1 MTTSVRVNTH
11 TYATTHVATSMLRGL
26 KQIIRES
33 GLSIDT
39 VQNQW
44 TVLKSGVATWLDSRH
59 LKTLVLEVYDPD
71 RPAGRDL
78 VGRFDF
84 TIDYGYYSDGEGD
97 LWLDPDTVA
106 YTVRKNGSYPSRC
119 AYRLIADTASEASP
133 YPAGL
138 TPPSDRPQGS
148 PVTRPVPPSA
158 AAASGRASATTPGAA
173 RRSA

>member
-33 GLSIDT
+33 GLSINT
-39 VQNQW
+39 IQNQW
-44 TVLKSGVATWLDSRH
+44 TVLESGVATWLDSRH

-84 TIDYGYYSDGEGD
+84 TIDYGYYSDGDGD

-119 AYRLIADTASEASP
+119 AYRLIADTASGAPAVPGWADTTLRSTAGFTRHSAGTAIGGGSLG
-133 YPAGL
+133 AGL
-138 TPPSDRPQGS
+138 SYY
-148 PVTRPVPPSA
+148 TRSN
-158 AAASGRASATTPGAA
+158 
-173 RRSA
+173 